1 MVKKYKTI
9 YNKRGINGY
18 RGNIEMNIITCAVYI
33 VILLSLYYFVFWE
46 AINDTGTRLHPATIA
61 ISKQLMPIYDK
72 PMIYYPLSVL
82 LLAGIKDILII
93 TTPHE
98 QKMFKKLLKNGKQWG
113 VKFSYAIQPKPEGI
127 AQALIIGEQFIN
139 CEPVTLILGDNI
151 FCGHGFVRA
160 LRHAAFNKQGATVFG
175 YWVANPER
183 YGVVSF
189 NKKGIATKIDE
200 KPKKP
205 KSNYAVTGLYC
216 YDSYAAE
223 YANQV
228 EPSPRGEL
236 EITDLNNIYL
246 KKKKLRVEL
255 LDRGVAWLDT
265 GTHQSMLQANLYV
278 EAIQSRQGLMISSP
292 DEIAYR
298 MEFINKKQLIKLAEP
313 MKSNG
318 YGQYLLRIAKEK

>member
-1 MVKKYKTI
+1 MK
-9 YNKRGINGY
+9 GI
-18 RGNIEMNIITCAVYI
+18 
-33 VILLSLYYFVFWE
+33 IL
-46 AINDTGTRLHPATIA
+46 AGGAGTRLHPATISV
-61 ISKQLMPIYDK
+61 SKQLMPIYDK

-82 LLAGIKDILII
+82 LLAGIKEILII

-98 QKMFKKLLKNGKQWG
+98 QKMFKKLLGNGKKWG
-113 VKFSYAIQPKPEGI
+113 VKFSYAIQPNPEGI
-127 AQALIIGEQFIN
+127 AQALIIGADFIGN
-139 CEPVTLILGDNI
+139 DSVTLILGDNI
-151 FCGHGFVRA
+151 FFGHGFVRA
-160 LRHAAFNKQGATVFG
+160 LRHAVFYDKGATVFG
-175 YWVANPER
+175 YWVANPQR

-189 NKKGIATKIDE
+189 NKKGKAIKICE

-216 YDSYAAE
+216 YDGNVVE

-228 EPSPRGEL
+228 QPSPRGEL

-246 KKKKLRVEL
+246 KKKQLRVEL

-265 GTHQSMLQANLYV
+265 GTHESMLQANQFI

-298 MEFINKKQLIKLAEP
+298 MKFINKKQLIKLAEP
-313 MKSNG
+313 MSGNG
-318 YGQYLLRIAKEK
+318 YGQYLLRIANEK